1 MWMFLEIQAENSL
14 FYSLMQSSPP
24 CFVKGRVIF
33 KSGCLVGVFPG
44 KFQKISH
51 PYSFSDIRCW
61 CVERLELWFQAPFIP
76 LVLFRKIF
84 IPLKFSINC
93 LRKWKLEIPTAVKNN
108 VAGIFPG
115 MKVEFFNRGNVSQ
128 NGYSSFT
135 RYRRGRRK
143 ESGQQSISKTYRA
156 LVAQNEFTG
165 FGLWIRPSI
174 FYLRARR
181 TANFPLRYRV
191 KEL

>member
-1 MWMFLEIQAENSL
+1 MNLRGGSF
-14 FYSLMQSSPP
+14 SSPDAWSES
-24 CFVKGRVIF
+24 FQENF
-33 KSGCLVGVFPG
+33 K
-44 KFQKISH
+44 KFH
-51 PYSFSDIRCW
+51 TPYSFSDIRCW

-115 MKVEFFNRGNVSQ
+115 KKVAFFKRGNVSQ
-128 NGYSSFT
+128 NRYSSFT

-156 LVAQNEFTG
+156 LVEQNEFPG
-165 FGLWIRPSI
+165 FGLWIGPQAFHFVLEGPAKI
-174 FYLRARR
+174 VEVRR
-181 TANFPLRYRV
+181 ILTEIMINV
-191 KEL
+191 